1 MQRAAFQSSLSL
13 VLMGL
18 LPLLA
23 CGGDDGGN
31 EEVGE
36 TSTATDTMSESS
48 STDAEESSSTDASSS
63 TDDATDVTD
72 TTESTTEST
81 TDATDT
87 TESTTDATDTT
98 ESTTDATETGEPDV
112 CGDGMITGSEV
123 CDDGTNDGS
132 YGGCNPDCAGLA
144 AYCGDAMVNGPET
157 CDDGANPELD
167 DGCFDDCTVPAS
179 CLDIL
184 EYDPMVG
191 DGEYVIAPAGGQD
204 APFPVWCDM
213 TNDGGG
219 WTLAMRFAPAMSE
232 FNFYSMH
239 WTNQSLVNEAVI
251 DPMDA
256 SDGKFAVYDV
266 IPGDA
271 IRGCLRNPMDMSYGC
286 KAYDLPATTTLLDLF
301 TSVEVGSDI
310 TMKGLYF
317 NEMQPEMLEWLAIQG
332 RTLAEASIPNVA
344 YVRVGINIDDDQSCY
359 DARVRFGLVLNNE
372 ATISTLNDAA
382 GFGAQSYFTSGCDL
396 GPGVDSGW
404 RTGAGF
410 AAGPN
415 VYSTAGHIW
424 IR

>member
-1 MQRAAFQSSLSL
+1 MQRTVLQSSVSL
-13 VLMGL
+13 VLLGL
-18 LPLLA
+18 LPLA

-36 TSTATDTMSESS
+36 TSTATDTTSDSS
-48 STDAEESSSTDASSS
+48 TTDAEESSSTDAS
-63 TDDATDVTD
+63 TTDATDTTD

-98 ESTTDATETGEPDV
+98 TDTTETGEPDV

-123 CDDGTNDGS
+123 CDDGINDGS

-157 CDDGANPELD
+157 CDDGANPAVD
-167 DGCFDDCTVPAS
+167 DGCFDDCTVPSS

-184 EYDPMVG
+184 EHDPMVG
-191 DGEYVIAPAGGQD
+191 DGEYAIAPDGSMD
-204 APFPVWCDM
+204 APFPAWCDM
-213 TNDGGG
+213 TTDGGG
-219 WTLAMRFAPAMSE
+219 WTLAMRFAPAMSQ

-239 WTNQSLVNEAVI
+239 WTNQSLVNEGVL
-251 DPMDA
+251 DPTDA
-256 SDGKFAVYDV
+256 SDGKFPVYDV

-301 TSVEVGSDI
+301 TSVQVGSDVA
-310 TMKGLYF
+310 MKGLYF
-317 NEMQPEMLEWLAIQG
+317 NETQPEMLEWLTIQG
-332 RTLAEASIPNVA
+332 RTLAQASIPNVA
-344 YVRVGINIDDDQSCY
+344 YVRVGINLDDDQTCY

-372 ATISTLNDAA
+372 ASISTLNDAA
-382 GFGAQSYFTSGCDL
+382 GFGAQSYFTANCDL

-404 RTGAGF
+404 RTPAGF

-415 VYSTAGHIW
+415 IYSTAGHIW